1 MTSINPLNTTIQNL
15 YNQLSNQ
22 VQSNKPGQF
31 DANVT
36 QRLGLPEGL
45 IQNLRNDIN
54 AVINGGSPEKAID
67 NLLKGLQ
74 KFQAFVTRENTG
86 NNTIAKE
93 WPAGKELPSNTVK
106 FSELEANNGRV
117 AKEWPAGKELPS
129 NSAKLSEL
137 EANNGRMAKEWPAGK
152 ELPSNSAKL
161 SELEAHNGRMAKEW
175 PAGEELPSNSVK
187 LSELEAN
194 NGRVAKEWPAGK
206 ELPSNSVKLSELEAN
221 NGRVAKEWPAG
232 KELPSNS
239 VKLSELE
246 ANNGRTAEEW
256 PAGKEYP
263 AGTQFKTLVMGE
275 DGKPREVSSSEMQQ
289 HGWEIPNSSVQTIA
303 DTVVSKLKAFLNAEA
318 SGADLGQVSADLRSA
333 VQSLIDNGSLDSNP
347 DGVRDALR
355 KSIQE
360 HA

>member
-74 KFQAFVTRENTG
+74 KFQAFVTREHTG

-117 AKEWPAGKELPS
+117 AKEWPAGEERPS
-129 NSAKLSEL
+129 NSVKLSEL
-137 EANNGRMAKEWPAGK
+137 EANNGRMAKEWPAG
-152 ELPSNSAKL
+152 E
-161 SELEAHNGRMAKEW
+161 
-175 PAGEELPSNSVK
+175 
-187 LSELEAN
+187 
-194 NGRVAKEWPAGK
+194 
-206 ELPSNSVKLSELEAN
+206 
-221 NGRVAKEWPAG
+221 
-232 KELPSNS
+232 ELPSNS